1 MPQASEQPRADS
13 RPLPPNAPRP
23 TPGGILVDHQIEG
36 WLGREVS
43 VAPGA
48 PGFEARQLQ
57 PASLDLRLS
66 GRFATLRSGF
76 LPERSTIEQRVAELA
91 IEQGQLDDSG
101 LVLKRGLIYL
111 VELEERLDLPPGA
124 IARFNPRS
132 SSGRLDLFC
141 RVLIPG
147 HPRFDET
154 PPGYQ
159 GALWLEIVPLSFP
172 VRLRR
177 GDRLVQARFQT
188 GESAL
193 SREELR
199 AIYAATPLC
208 FDGER
213 ALPLDA
219 VRFDEQGALELRV
232 GLSGRKPCGWRA
244 ALHTG
249 VVEFGSTA
257 LHDPFD
263 FFESV
268 YASESKSAA
277 GSSGS
282 SAAGCILDPGRFYI
296 FASRERLK
304 VPPDLCAE
312 MLPVDVGF
320 GELRNN
326 YAGFFDNG
334 FGWSDDGAGRPT
346 GSGTPAV
353 LEVRAHDVP
362 FLVEDGQIFFRLRYY
377 RTAGRPRH
385 LYGQG
390 RSGPSYGSQDLTLA
404 RPFRSATRPS

>member
-1 MPQASEQPRADS
+1 MPQASKQPREDS
-13 RPLPPNAPRP
+13 RSGPPSAARAPG
-23 TPGGILVDHQIEG
+23 GGILVDHQIAA
-36 WLGREVS
+36 WVGRHILVP
-43 VAPGA
+43 VDAPA
-48 PGFEARQLQ
+48 IEQRQLQ

-76 LPERSTIEQRVAELA
+76 LPERATIEGRVEELA
-91 IEQGQLDDSG
+91 IEQGNLDG
-101 LVLKRGLIYL
+101 QGAVFKRGLIYL
-111 VELEERLDLPPGA
+111 VELEERLDLPPGVV
-124 IARFNPRS
+124 ARFNPRS

-141 RVLIPG
+141 RVLVPG

-154 PPGYQ
+154 PPGYR
-159 GALWLEIVPLSFP
+159 GPLWLEIVPLSFP

-177 GDRLVQARFQT
+177 GDRLVQARLQS
-188 GESAL
+188 GECAL

-199 AIYAATPLC
+199 GIYAATPLC
-208 FDGER
+208 FEGQR
-213 ALPLDA
+213 PLDLSE

-249 VVEFGSTA
+249 VVEFGA
-257 LHDPFD
+257 NAVHDPFD

-268 YASESKSAA
+268 YASEPKQAP
-277 GSSGS
+277 G
-282 SAAGCILDPGRFYI
+282 AAGCILDPGRFYI
-296 FASRERLK
+296 FASRERLR

-334 FGWSDDGAGRPT
+334 FGWEQAEDGSPRGH
-346 GSGTPAV
+346 GTPAV

-362 FLVEDGQIFFRLRYY
+362 FLVEDGQIFFRLRFF
-377 RTAGRPRH
+377 RTSGRPRH

-390 RSGPSYGSQDLTLA
+390 RAGPSYGAQDLTLA
-404 RPFRSATRPS
+404 RPFRTGPRAG